1 MLMKLTSEDFHD
13 GATIPPRFT
22 CEGENV
28 SPALAWEEAP
38 ADTKSFALVV
48 EDPDAPRGVFRH
60 WVCYDIAPERTALP
74 EGAGSPGA
82 AGDMRQGLND
92 FGKFGYNGPCPQRG
106 HGIHHYRF
114 RLLALGCDRL
124 PIHPRPTS
132 REVDA
137 EVRKHILAEARIVGL
152 YQR

>member
-1 MLMKLTSEDFHD
+1 MLMKMTSDDFKD
-13 GATIPPRFT
+13 GETIPPRFT

-28 SPALAWEEAP
+28 SPALAWEGAP

-60 WVCYDIAPERTALP
+60 WVCYDIAPETTTLP
-74 EGAGSPGA
+74 QGAGAPGG

-92 FGKFGYNGPCPQRG
+92 FGKLGYNGPCPPRG
-106 HGIHHYRF
+106 HGTHHYRF
-114 RLLALGCDRL
+114 RLLALSCDRL
-124 PIHPRPTS
+124 PVHARPTS

-137 EVRKHILAEARIVGL
+137 EVRKHILVEARLVGL